1 MQKVRWI
8 RLDIPYQSDGSK
20 MRAVVGHSPDG
31 GKLST
36 IVSDYY
42 DNIPNII
49 NALNDLFKQLNLATD
64 NTTVLAY
71 PLDGRMN
78 LAWVV
83 KEAADKEGWEF
94 SRHVPRQF
102 YPGIDVVCS
111 FELEDTGSEQDSWAA
126 GPAQK
131 EIFSLNNAAQE
142 DYQGSD
148 MPSAMSNLRQ
158 ALQLAIK
165 HFGWGSPGT
174 AYSLTNFGHVMRAT
188 GNDDN
193 LHEVKSAIERM
204 LHHWDNELPSTAEWE
219 GASSILEQL
228 IMVCAGLGAND
239 LAARLKAYEEKL
251 V

>member
-20 MRAVVGHSPDG
+20 MRAVVGHSADG

-36 IVSDYY
+36 IVSDYF
-42 DNIPNII
+42 DNIPNCIA
-49 NALNDLFKQLNLATD
+49 ALRTLFTQLDLEVNDA
-64 NTTVLAY
+64 TVLAY
-71 PLDGRMN
+71 PLDGRMD

-83 KEAADKEGWEF
+83 KEAADKEHWEF
-94 SRHVPRQF
+94 SRHIPLQYF
-102 YPGIDVVCS
+102 PDIDVLCS
-111 FELEDTGSEQDSWAA
+111 FEIEDTGSEQDNFSANE
-126 GPAQK
+126 AQK
-131 EIFSLNNAAQE
+131 EIFGLNNEAQE
-142 DYQGSD
+142 HYQGSD
-148 MPSAMSNLRQ
+148 MPSAMSSLRQ

-193 LHEVKSAIERM
+193 LNEVKKAIERM

-228 IMVCAGLGAND
+228 IMVCAGLDAND